1 MSNYTIHT
9 AATAPQGAR
18 EALEGVQKQFGFVP
32 NLMGVMAEAPS
43 TLKAYLNLMQFLGET
58 SFSPIQEQVVA
69 LAVSHVN
76 ACTYCMAAHSAVAKG
91 VGMSDDDLRA
101 LRDGGPLKD
110 TALEAL
116 RAFTV
121 DVVETRGWV
130 SPAAQS
136 AFFAAGYT
144 RTHVLEV
151 LVGVAMKTLSNYV
164 NHTADTPLDPQ
175 FAPFAWSPA
184 DASIDAA

>member
-58 SFSPIQEQVVA
+58 SFSPIEEQVVA
-69 LAVSHVN
+69 LSVSHAN
-76 ACTYCMAAHSAVAKG
+76 ACTYCMAAHSAIAKS
-91 VGMSDDDLRA
+91 VGMSDDDLTA
-101 LRDGGPLKD
+101 LRDGGPLED

-151 LVGVAMKTLSNYV
+151 LVGVAMKTLS
-164 NHTADTPLDPQ
+164 T
-175 FAPFAWSPA
+175 
-184 DASIDAA
+184 

>member
-1 MSNYTIHT
+1 MSDYTIHT
-9 AATAPQGAR
+9 AATAPEGAR
-18 EALEGVQKQFGFVP
+18 EALDGVQKQFGFVP

-43 TLKAYLNLMQFLGET
+43 ALKAYLNLMQLLGET

-69 LAVSHVN
+69 LAVSHTN
-76 ACTYCMAAHSAVAKG
+76 ACTYCMSAHSAVAKS
-91 VGMSDDDLRA
+91 VGMSDEDLKA
-101 LRDGGPLKD
+101 LRLGGPLKD

-121 DVVETRGWV
+121 AVVETRGWV
-130 SPAAQS
+130 SPEARL

-151 LVGVAMKTLSNYV
+151 LVGVTMKTLSNYV
-164 NHTADTPLDPQ
+164 NHTADTPLDSQ
-175 FAPFAWSPA
+175 FAPFAWAPA
-184 DASIDAA
+184 EASIDAA